1 MMNLNQNKYME
12 NSIRTAS
19 PTQLLIM
26 LCDGAIRFCKLGMEA
41 IKKKDYIEAG
51 TYIGKVQNIINELVL
66 TLDLKAPVSEGL
78 LKLYDY
84 LLHRLIESNIKKDIA
99 IVEEVTQ
106 FLVELKETWMSA
118 ALVIRQGNTPG
129 VQHV

>member
-41 IKKKDYIEAG
+41 IRKKEYIEAG
-51 TYIGKVQNIINELVL
+51 SHIGKVQNIINEFVL
-66 TLDLKAPVSEGL
+66 TLDVKSPVADGL

-99 IVEEVTQ
+99 IIEEVVQ
-106 FLVELKETWMSA
+106 FLVDLKETWISA
-118 ALVIRQGNTPG
+118 ATAIRQGNTSG
-129 VQHV
+129 AQHV